1 MSSLESAVVASE
13 TDTLGHF
20 INGEI
25 VSDQRRSAAVFNP
38 ATGQVTQQLAL
49 ADQATVTTAVDA
61 ATAAFPAWRQTP
73 PNKRA
78 QILFRYKQLLE
89 QNAEPICQLI
99 TAEHGKVI
107 DDAHGELGRGIEVVD
122 YACGISE
129 LLKGEF
135 SKNAGPDI
143 DSWSE
148 FQPLGVVAGITP
160 FNFPAMV
167 PMWMFPMAIACG
179 NTFILKPSERD
190 PSPALLL
197 AKLFS
202 EAGLPDGVFNVVNG
216 DGDTVQHILDDDRVQ
231 ALSFVGSTPIAESLF
246 QRGSACGKRVQAL
259 GGAKNHAVILP
270 DADLENAVNALMGA
284 AYGSCGERCMAISV
298 AVCVGEE
305 TADKTV
311 ALLKDKIAGLKIGP
325 GVDAGNDMGPLITKA
340 ALDRVTHFIAKGVE
354 EGAELAADGRG
365 LEVAGHESGF
375 FIGASLFDRVT
386 SEMSIYQD
394 EIFGPVLCVVRV
406 DSLDAAMELINAHE
420 FGNGTCLFTRDG
432 EAARYFTDHIQV
444 GMVGVNV
451 ALPVPIASQSFGG
464 WKRSLFGDLYVYG
477 PDAVRFYT
485 RRKTMTQRW
494 PANSQAEK
502 ARYAFPSS

>member
-13 TDTLGHF
+13 SDTLGHY
-20 INGEI
+20 INGQI

-61 ATAAFPAWRQTP
+61 AAAAFPTWRQIP

-89 QNAEPICQLI
+89 QNAEAICQLI

-107 DDAHGELGRGIEVVD
+107 DDARGELGRGIEVVD

-197 AKLFS
+197 AKLFR

-216 DGDTVQHILDDDRVQ
+216 DAETVQHILDDDRVQ
-231 ALSFVGSTPIAESLF
+231 ALS
-246 QRGSACGKRVQAL
+246 
-259 GGAKNHAVILP
+259 
-270 DADLENAVNALMGA
+270 
-284 AYGSCGERCMAISV
+284 
-298 AVCVGEE
+298 
-305 TADKTV
+305 
-311 ALLKDKIAGLKIGP
+311 
-325 GVDAGNDMGPLITKA
+325 
-340 ALDRVTHFIAKGVE
+340 
-354 EGAELAADGRG
+354 
-365 LEVAGHESGF
+365 
-375 FIGASLFDRVT
+375 
-386 SEMSIYQD
+386 
-394 EIFGPVLCVVRV
+394 
-406 DSLDAAMELINAHE
+406 
-420 FGNGTCLFTRDG
+420 
-432 EAARYFTDHIQV
+432 
-444 GMVGVNV
+444 
-451 ALPVPIASQSFGG
+451 
-464 WKRSLFGDLYVYG
+464 
-477 PDAVRFYT
+477 
-485 RRKTMTQRW
+485 
-494 PANSQAEK
+494 
-502 ARYAFPSS
+502 

>member
-13 TDTLGHF
+13 SDTLGHY
-20 INGEI
+20 INGQI

-61 ATAAFPAWRQTP
+61 AAAAFPTWRQIP

-89 QNAEPICQLI
+89 QNAEAICQLI

-107 DDAHGELGRGIEVVD
+107 DDARGELGRGIEVVD

-216 DGDTVQHILDDDRVQ
+216 DAETVQHILDDDRVQ

-270 DADLENAVNALMGA
+270 DADLENAANALMGA

-325 GVDAGNDMGPLITKA
+325 GVDAGNDMGPLITEGGPRSRH
-340 ALDRVTHFIAKGVE
+340 ALYCK
-354 EGAELAADGRG
+354 GRG
-365 LEVAGHESGF
+365 RRR
-375 FIGASLFDRVT
+375 RVGGRWT
-386 SEMSIYQD
+386 W
-394 EIFGPVLCVVRV
+394 
-406 DSLDAAMELINAHE
+406 
-420 FGNGTCLFTRDG
+420 
-432 EAARYFTDHIQV
+432 
-444 GMVGVNV
+444 
-451 ALPVPIASQSFGG
+451 FGG
-464 WKRSLFGDLYVYG
+464 SRSRIRLLYWCDIV
-477 PDAVRFYT
+477 
-485 RRKTMTQRW
+485 
-494 PANSQAEK
+494 
-502 ARYAFPSS
+502 

>member
-13 TDTLGHF
+13 SDTLGHY
-20 INGEI
+20 INGQI

-49 ADQATVTTAVDA
+49 ADQATVTSAVDA
-61 ATAAFPAWRQTP
+61 AAAAFPTWRQIP
-73 PNKRA
+73 PNKRS

-89 QNAEPICQLI
+89 QNAEAICQLI

-107 DDAHGELGRGIEVVD
+107 DDAHGELGRGIEVLD

-216 DGDTVQHILDDDRVQ
+216 DAETVQHILDDDRVQ

-270 DADLENAVNALMGA
+270 DADLENAANALMGA

-311 ALLKDKIAGLKIGP
+311 ALLKDNIAGLKIGP
-325 GVDAGNDMGPLITKA
+325 GVDAGNDMGPLITEA
-340 ALDRVTHFIAKGVE
+340 ALDRVTHYIAKGAE
-354 EGAELAADGRG
+354 EGAELVADGRG

-375 FIGASLFDRVT
+375 FVGATLFDRVT
-386 SEMSIYQD
+386 SDMSIYQD

-432 EAARYFTDHIQV
+432 EAARYFTDHVQV